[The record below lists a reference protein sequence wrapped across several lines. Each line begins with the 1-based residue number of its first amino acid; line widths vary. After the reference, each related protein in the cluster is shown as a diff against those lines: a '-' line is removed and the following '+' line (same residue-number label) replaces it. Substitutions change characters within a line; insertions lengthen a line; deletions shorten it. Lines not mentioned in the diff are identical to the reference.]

1 MACMMSSIFTD
12 SFSSEDDISMVID
25 DDNIIAVKDTRT
37 PTNAMKMLNDI
48 ARLTPEPLNQA

>member
-1 MACMMSSIFTD
+1 MMSSIFTD